1 MIVCKFGGTSIGD
14 APAVRRLAGIVQ
26 SRLAE
31 RPLVVLSAL
40 SGVTNALLGLLKHTA
55 PSEQRTLAHQLAELV
70 ARHRQ
75 LARALELSEELGER
89 IADEGQQL
97 LARLAARP
105 DPAGAD
111 ELCDFVAAQG
121 ELWSTRLVA
130 AALAAAGLES
140 VWVDARSVM
149 RTDAH
154 FTRAA
159 PDRAVLD
166 DLAPRQFLP
175 LLERGKVPVTQGYI
189 GATADGRTTTLG
201 RGGSDYSAALL
212 GAALHAARVEIWTDV
227 DGLMTADPRL
237 VPAARVLPVAS
248 HLEAAELAAFGAQV
262 LHPATQAPLVEARI
276 PCVVLNSFAPE
287 RPGTIILA
295 GVRPAPVGAGESPVR
310 SISCKRGIT
319 VLNVRSPAS
328 RGSTGFLRALF
339 AIFEQ
344 HGITVDVIAT
354 SEVNVSVSVED
365 NSRIEALRQDL
376 ERLGDVSVF
385 PHRAIVAVVGI
396 GLRGIKGLAGRIFT
410 AVQSVNVEVI
420 SQGASEINVT
430 FVVRE
435 EDAGEAV
442 RRLHAALIE
451 AAA

>member
-1 MIVCKFGGTSIGD
+1 
-14 APAVRRLAGIVQ
+14 
-26 SRLAE
+26 
-31 RPLVVLSAL
+31 
-40 SGVTNALLGLLKHTA
+40 
-55 PSEQRTLAHQLAELV
+55 
-70 ARHRQ
+70 
-75 LARALELSEELGER
+75 
-89 IADEGQQL
+89 
-97 LARLAARP
+97 
-105 DPAGAD
+105 
-111 ELCDFVAAQG
+111 
-121 ELWSTRLVA
+121 
-130 AALAAAGLES
+130 
-140 VWVDARSVM
+140 
-149 RTDAH
+149 
-154 FTRAA
+154 
-159 PDRAVLD
+159 
-166 DLAPRQFLP
+166 
-175 LLERGKVPVTQGYI
+175 
-189 GATADGRTTTLG
+189 
-201 RGGSDYSAALL
+201 
-212 GAALHAARVEIWTDV
+212 
-227 DGLMTADPRL
+227 
-237 VPAARVLPVAS
+237 
-248 HLEAAELAAFGAQV
+248 
-262 LHPATQAPLVEARI
+262 
-276 PCVVLNSFAPE
+276 VVLNSFAPE
-287 RPGTIILA
+287 RPGTTILA

-344 HGITVDVIAT
+344 HGIAVDVIAT

-365 NSRIEALRQDL
+365 SSRIETLRQDL

-451 AAA
+451 AVA